1 MHARCYFSKVFVSS
15 LMKKLYAKIFFD
27 YMTFMRR
34 ILLIFQLI
42 TCNFVLQAD
51 PTAHLA
57 LSLANRAAV
66 LVKLK
71 FFKEATQ
78 ENMWRHLANF
88 FLQ

>member
-1 MHARCYFSKVFVSS
+1 MGEVVSEKLCKVSTW
-15 LMKKLYAKIFFD
+15 FFD
-27 YMTFMRR
+27 IETVH
-34 ILLIFQLI
+34 LIFQLI
-42 TCNFVLQAD
+42 TCNFVRQAD

-78 ENMWRHLANF
+78 ENMLRHLANF
-88 FLQ
+88 FLQQVN

>member
-1 MHARCYFSKVFVSS
+1 VR
-15 LMKKLYAKIFFD
+15 
-27 YMTFMRR
+27 
-34 ILLIFQLI
+34 
-42 TCNFVLQAD
+42 QAD

-78 ENMWRHLANF
+78 ENMLRHLANYF
-88 FLQ
+88 FATIVK

>member
-1 MHARCYFSKVFVSS
+1 MQVVGGMKNCVRFLRDS
-15 LMKKLYAKIFFD
+15 L
-27 YMTFMRR
+27 TFETVH
-34 ILLIFQLI
+34 LIFQLI

-78 ENMWRHLANF
+78 ENRLRHLAKK
-88 FLQ
+88 